1 MNQDQRLIQ
10 LCRDLIRLPSL
21 SGQEEQV
28 ARHIRQTMEELG
40 FDQVEIDRF
49 GSVVGTIRGNAPVK
63 TVLMDGHIDT
73 VPVSDPAQWTHDPFG
88 GEQAEGKIYGRGASD
103 MKGSV
108 AAMITA
114 AAGYARDTG
123 KNFAGTICVSCSV
136 HEECFEGV
144 ACREVARN
152 TRPDCVIIGEATS
165 TTLKIGQRGRAEV
178 VVETE
183 GVTCHSSNPDKG
195 VNAVYHMC
203 ALIDEIRRIEPN
215 RHPMLGQGILELTD
229 IVSSPYPG
237 ASVVPGLCRAT
248 FDRRT
253 LVGETEESVLA
264 QVEEAIR
271 RTRERIPD
279 LKARTYLAQGSAPC
293 WTGETIAAKRFF
305 PAWAMEEQ
313 DELVQ
318 KALAGLR
325 QAGIQAPLSHF
336 SFCTNG
342 SSFCGELGIPTVGF
356 GPSLESLAHVVDEYI
371 EEEQLLRACRG
382 FQGIL
387 SQLCPAR

>member
-1 MNQDQRLIQ
+1 MQ
-10 LCRDLIRLPSL
+10 S
-21 SGQEEQV
+21 
-28 ARHIRQTMEELG
+28 TT
-40 FDQVEIDRF
+40 
-49 GSVVGTIRGNAPVK
+49 TI
-63 TVLMDGHIDT
+63 
-73 VPVSDPAQWTHDPFG
+73 PF
-88 GEQAEGKIYGRGASD
+88 ASD
-103 MKGSV
+103 
-108 AAMITA
+108 
-114 AAGYARDTG
+114 
-123 KNFAGTICVSCSV
+123 
-136 HEECFEGV
+136 
-144 ACREVARN
+144 
-152 TRPDCVIIGEATS
+152 
-165 TTLKIGQRGRAEV
+165 
-178 VVETE
+178 
-183 GVTCHSSNPDKG
+183 
-195 VNAVYHMC
+195 
-203 ALIDEIRRIEPN
+203 ALA
-215 RHPMLGQGILELTD
+215 TD